1 MKVSVAVFFLLII
14 TLTTTA
20 AFNSQSKIPEAVNQ
34 PTTCCLKYHEKI
46 LPRKLVV
53 GYQKAL
59 SCHLPAIIFVTRK
72 NRDVCSNPSN
82 DWVQEYIKDPS
93 LPLLPSRNSSLV
105 KINTSKKGQPQLR
118 SSP

>member
-1 MKVSVAVFFLLII
+1 MKVSVAAFFLLIVI
-14 TLTTTA
+14 PTTTA
-20 AFNSQSKIPEAVNQ
+20 AFNSQPKIPEAVNQ

-59 SCHLPAIIFVTRK
+59 ICHLPAIIFITRK

-93 LPLLPSRNSSLV
+93 LPLLPSRNSGLKS
-105 KINTSKKGQPQLR
+105 NTSKKGQPQLR